1 MENVSTFIKQY
12 QNKMKDLNEKITS
25 YADKYKELMDQV
37 GEIELNEE
45 ENKSKGKNEEE
56 IMENLKNV
64 IKKKK
69 PKYQFK
75 NTKRKIGEKRK
86 Y

>member
-1 MENVSTFIKQY
+1 MENISTYIKQY
-12 QNKMKDLNEKITS
+12 QNKMKDLNKRITS

-37 GEIELNEE
+37 DEIELNEE

-69 PKYQFK
+69 PKY
-75 NTKRKIGEKRK
+75 
-86 Y
+86 